1 MCFSCTGD
9 SNEFVIKA
17 EPTKKYLE
25 AIKEM
30 MTIQYKQTDI
40 YRSPVLDFQDG
51 KYKNGYIKVCAS
63 WARRMW
69 NGNLSD
75 PTEMFDNC
83 GVYDDGNAVPKPSQY
98 PKWNT
103 ALNFLEW
110 YGVPLMNDFGIII
123 IDDEN
128 QEQYSKITNLGYNT
142 DCYKVASKLIF
153 ASKALIISIA
163 ATYLSVY

>member
-69 NGNLSD
+69 SGNLSD

-128 QEQYSKITNLGYNT
+128 QEQYSKVTNLGYNT